1 MGTHLLELDMNVI
14 QPIVATLLT
23 LFSILLIQMGFQ
35 WNEELGGIH
44 PMIAYPG
51 AILSSLCALI
61 VLFTEDQYECEH
73 EEEDWEK

>member
-1 MGTHLLELDMNVI
+1 MGTHLLELVMNVI
-14 QPIVATLLT
+14 QPIIATLLS
-23 LFSILLIQMGFQ
+23 LFSILLIQQGFL

-61 VLFTEDQYECEH
+61 VLFTEDD
-73 EEEDWEK
+73 EED